1 MLIHILPVF
10 IMFLYTVLT
19 ASLFFIP
26 ITRFPRKTKLF
37 NFYWVGFWGFLVAI
51 AALAGADN
59 VLRVGGYD
67 ATKTSMLVLTTVSAG
82 FVLFVV
88 VAWFHLSAKAIAS
101 IYMRGR
107 DKLKSKL
114 TAS

>member
-1 MLIHILPVF
+1 MSIHVLPVF

-51 AALAGADN
+51 AALAGGDN
-59 VLRVGGYD
+59 VLKIGGYD
-67 ATKTSMLVLTTVSAG
+67 ASETSILVLATVTAG
-82 FVLFVV
+82 FILFVV
-88 VAWFHLSAKAIAS
+88 VAWFHLSAKAIAAL
-101 IYMRGR
+101 YTRGR
-107 DKLKSKL
+107 NKLKSKL